1 MAQAMVPMLMF
12 EGDADEAIGFYVSL
26 FEDSGVLSMEYYGA
40 DEPGPE
46 GTVKKASFIVAGQA
60 LMAMDSPIKH
70 EFSFTP
76 ALSLFVTCDNA
87 EQLRAAYGQLLD
99 GGEARMPV
107 DDYGFSELFAW
118 VDDRYGVSW
127 QLNVE

>member
-40 DEPGPE
+40 DEPGAE
-46 GTVKKASFIVAGQA
+46 GTVKKASFIVAGQS

-76 ALSLFVTCDNA
+76 ALSLFVTCDSA
-87 EQLRAAYGQLLD
+87 EQLKAAYEQLLD
-99 GGEARMPV
+99 GGKARMPV
-107 DDYGFSELFAW
+107 DNYGISELFAW